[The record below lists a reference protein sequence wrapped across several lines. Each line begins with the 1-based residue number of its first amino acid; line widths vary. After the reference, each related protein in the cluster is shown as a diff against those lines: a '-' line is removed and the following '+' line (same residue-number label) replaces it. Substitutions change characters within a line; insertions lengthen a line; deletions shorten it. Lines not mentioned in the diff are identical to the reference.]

1 MNPKQ
6 SNIRK
11 VYFFHPKTKPA
22 MKPFLIFLLPL
33 YISLGLQN
41 SKAQADE
48 AAQLLLNVTKL
59 EQLKQIL
66 SDLEKGYTTLRTG
79 YSQIENL
86 ASGNFSLHET
96 FLNNL
101 LQVSPAVKNY
111 HKTAEIIGYQ
121 LKLVRD
127 YKQAFSEFKA
137 SGQFTVNEISYLSR
151 VYGNLF
157 KKSLQQLDEL
167 TLVLTAG
174 KLRMSDEER
183 MEAIDRIH
191 SDIQDK
197 LIFLTAFNEE
207 TKVLAISR
215 FRETKQLDGIRKL
228 YQKRVN

>member
-1 MNPKQ
+1 
-6 SNIRK
+6 
-11 VYFFHPKTKPA
+11 
-22 MKPFLIFLLPL
+22 MKPFLIFLLPIYL
-33 YISLGLQN
+33 SLGFQKSN
-41 SKAQADE
+41 AQADE

-66 SDLEKGYTTLRTG
+66 SDLEKGYSTLRTG

-86 ASGNFSLHET
+86 ASGNFNLHEA

-101 LQVSPAVKNY
+101 FQVSPAVKNY
-111 HKTAEIIGYQ
+111 HKTAEIISFQ
-121 LKLVRD
+121 IKLVRD
-127 YKQAFSEFKA
+127 YKRAFSGFKA

-157 KKSLQQLDEL
+157 EKSLQQLDEL

-191 SDIQDK
+191 LDILNK
-197 LIFLTAFNEE
+197 LMFLTAFNQE
-207 TKVLAISR
+207 TQVLAISR
-215 FRETKQLDGIRKL
+215 SRAKQELDGIRNL
-228 YQKRVN
+228 Y

>member
-1 MNPKQ
+1 
-6 SNIRK
+6 
-11 VYFFHPKTKPA
+11 

-86 ASGNFSLHET
+86 ASGNFNLHET

-137 SGQFTVNEISYLSR
+137 SGQFTINEISYLSR

-207 TKVLAISR
+207 TKVLAISI

-228 YQKRVN
+228 YQKRDN

>member
-1 MNPKQ
+1 
-6 SNIRK
+6 
-11 VYFFHPKTKPA
+11 
-22 MKPFLIFLLPL
+22 MKRLIILLLPL
-33 YISLGLQN
+33 YLSLGLQDT
-41 SKAQADE
+41 KAQAEE

-86 ASGNFSLHET
+86 ASGNFNLHEA
-96 FLNNL
+96 FLNQL

-111 HKTAEIIGYQ
+111 HKTAEIISYQ

-127 YKQAFSEFKA
+127 YKRAFSGFKA
-137 SGQFTVNEISYLSR
+137 SGQFTVSEIFYLSQ

-167 TLVLTAG
+167 TLVLTTG

-183 MEAIDRIH
+183 LEAIDRIH
-191 SDIQDK
+191 LDIQDK
-197 LIFLTAFNEE
+197 LMFLTAFNQE
-207 TKVLAISR
+207 TQVLAISR
-215 FRETKQLDGIRKL
+215 SRAKQELDGIWNL
-228 YQKRVN
+228 YQKSNN

>member
-1 MNPKQ
+1 
-6 SNIRK
+6 
-11 VYFFHPKTKPA
+11 
-22 MKPFLIFLLPL
+22 MKPFLILLLPL
-33 YISLGLQN
+33 YLSLGLQN
-41 SKAQADE
+41 SNAQADE

-86 ASGNFSLHET
+86 ASGNFNLHEA
-96 FLNNL
+96 FLNQL

-111 HKTAEIIGYQ
+111 HKTAEIISYQ

-127 YKQAFSEFKA
+127 YKRAFSGFKA
-137 SGQFTVNEISYLSR
+137 SGQFTVNEISYLSQ

-183 MEAIDRIH
+183 LEAIDRIH
-191 SDIQDK
+191 LDIQNK
-197 LIFLTAFNEE
+197 LMFLTAFNQE
-207 TKVLAISR
+207 TQMLAISR
-215 FRETKQLDGIRKL
+215 FRETKQLDGIRNL
-228 YQKRVN
+228 YQKRDN

>member
-1 MNPKQ
+1 
-6 SNIRK
+6 
-11 VYFFHPKTKPA
+11 
-22 MKPFLIFLLPL
+22 MKPFLIFLLPIYL
-33 YISLGLQN
+33 SLGFQKSN
-41 SKAQADE
+41 AQADE

-66 SDLEKGYTTLRTG
+66 TDLEKGYTTLRTG

-96 FLNNL
+96 FLNQL

-111 HKTAEIIGYQ
+111 HKVAEIISYQ

-127 YKQAFSEFKA
+127 YKQAFSSFKA
-137 SGQFTVNEISYLSR
+137 TGQFTANEISYLSQ

-157 KKSLQQLDEL
+157 EKSLHQLDEL

-183 MEAIDRIH
+183 LEAIDRIH
-191 SDIQDK
+191 RDIQDK
-197 LIFLTAFNEE
+197 LMFLTAFNQE
-207 TKVLAISR
+207 TQVLAISR
-215 FRETKQLDGIRKL
+215 SRAKQELDGIRNL
-228 YQKRVN
+228 YQNRDN

>member
-1 MNPKQ
+1 
-6 SNIRK
+6 
-11 VYFFHPKTKPA
+11 
-22 MKPFLIFLLPL
+22 MKPFLILLLPL
-33 YISLGLQN
+33 YLSLGLQN

-86 ASGNFSLHET
+86 ASGNFNLHEA
-96 FLNNL
+96 FLNQL

-111 HKTAEIIGYQ
+111 HKTTEIIGYQ
-121 LKLVRD
+121 LRLVRD
-127 YKQAFSEFKA
+127 YKQAFSSFKA
-137 SGQFTVNEISYLSR
+137 TGQFTVNEISYLSR

-167 TLVLTAG
+167 TLVLTSG

-183 MEAIDRIH
+183 LEAIDRIH
-191 SDIQDK
+191 RDIQDK
-197 LIFLTAFNEE
+197 VMFLTAFNQE
-207 TKVLAISR
+207 TQVLAISR
-215 FRETKQLDGIRKL
+215 SRAKKELDGIKNL
-228 YQKRVN
+228 YQKRDN

>member
-1 MNPKQ
+1 
-6 SNIRK
+6 
-11 VYFFHPKTKPA
+11 

-33 YISLGLQN
+33 YISLGFQN
-41 SKAQADE
+41 CNAQAEE

-66 SDLEKGYTTLRTG
+66 TDLEKGYTTLRTG

-86 ASGNFSLHET
+86 ASGNFNLHEA

-111 HKTAEIIGYQ
+111 HKTAEIISYQ

-127 YKQAFSEFKA
+127 YKRAFSSFKA
-137 SGQFTVNEISYLSR
+137 SGQFTVNEISYLSQ

-183 MEAIDRIH
+183 LEAIDRIH
-191 SDIQDK
+191 RDIQDK
-197 LIFLTAFNEE
+197 LMFLIAFNQE
-207 TKVLAISR
+207 TQVLAISR
-215 FRETKQLDGIRKL
+215 SRAKQELDGIRNL
-228 YQKRVN
+228 YRYKDN

>member
-1 MNPKQ
+1 
-6 SNIRK
+6 
-11 VYFFHPKTKPA
+11 
-22 MKPFLIFLLPL
+22 MKPFLILLLPL
-33 YISLGLQN
+33 YLSLGLQN
-41 SKAQADE
+41 SNAQADE

-96 FLNNL
+96 FLNQL

-127 YKQAFSEFKA
+127 YKEAFSGFKA
-137 SGQFTVNEISYLSR
+137 SGQFTVHEISYLSR

-183 MEAIDRIH
+183 LETIDRIH
-191 SDIQDK
+191 RDIQDK
-197 LIFLTAFNEE
+197 LMFLTAFNQE
-207 TKVLAISR
+207 TQVLAISR
-215 FRETKQLDGIRKL
+215 SRAKQELDGIRNL
-228 YQKRVN
+228 Y

>member
-1 MNPKQ
+1 M
-6 SNIRK
+6 R
-11 VYFFHPKTKPA
+11 
-22 MKPFLIFLLPL
+22 PFLILLL
-33 YISLGLQN
+33 LIYLSLGLQSSN
-41 SKAQADE
+41 AQTDE

-86 ASGNFSLHET
+86 ASGNFNLHEA
-96 FLNNL
+96 FLNQL

-111 HKTAEIIGYQ
+111 HKTAEIISYQ

-127 YKQAFSEFKA
+127 YKQAFSSFKA
-137 SGQFTVNEISYLSR
+137 SGQFTVHEISYLSQ

-157 KKSLQQLDEL
+157 EKSLQQLDEL

-183 MEAIDRIH
+183 LETIDRIH
-191 SDIQDK
+191 RDIQDK
-197 LIFLTAFNEE
+197 LMFLTAFNQE
-207 TKVLAISR
+207 TQVLAISR
-215 FRETKQLDGIRKL
+215 SRAKQELDGIRNL
-228 YQKRVN
+228 Y

>member
-1 MNPKQ
+1 
-6 SNIRK
+6 
-11 VYFFHPKTKPA
+11 

-137 SGQFTVNEISYLSR
+137 SGQFTINEISYLSR

-207 TKVLAISR
+207 TKVLAISI

-228 YQKRVN
+228 YQKRDN

>member
-1 MNPKQ
+1 
-6 SNIRK
+6 
-11 VYFFHPKTKPA
+11 
-22 MKPFLIFLLPL
+22 MKPFLILLLPL
-33 YISLGLQN
+33 YLSLGLQN
-41 SKAQADE
+41 SNAQADE

-86 ASGNFSLHET
+86 SSGNFSLHET

-101 LQVSPAVKNY
+101 LQISPAVKNY

-127 YKQAFSEFKA
+127 YKQAFSGFQA
-137 SGQFTVNEISYLSR
+137 SGQFTVHEISYLSQ

-157 KKSLQQLDEL
+157 EKSLQQLDEL

-183 MEAIDRIH
+183 LETIDRIH
-191 SDIQDK
+191 RDIQDK
-197 LIFLTAFNEE
+197 LMFLTAFNQE
-207 TKVLAISR
+207 TQVLAISR
-215 FRETKQLDGIRKL
+215 SRAKQELDGIRNL
-228 YQKRVN
+228 Y